1 MKRSPTR
8 IIPKSNLVEP
18 TDVLVCARVLK
29 ELPDARLVDANFQF
43 FKLALLEDGRMLGYA
58 DELDYVLVANLHND
72 ASACRFRENLVRHP
86 VSDLRM
92 CDTPADASML
102 VKPWGL
108 VAPDSIKHAVNARMS
123 KDPDVLMVVLQK

>member
-1 MKRSPTR
+1 MKRTPTR

-43 FKLALLEDGRMLGYA
+43 FKLALLEDGRM
-58 DELDYVLVANLHND
+58 
-72 ASACRFRENLVRHP
+72 
-86 VSDLRM
+86 
-92 CDTPADASML
+92 PADASML

-108 VAPDSIKHAVNARMS
+108 VAPESIKHAVNARMS
-123 KDPDVLMVVLQK
+123 KDPDVLIQPRHLESS